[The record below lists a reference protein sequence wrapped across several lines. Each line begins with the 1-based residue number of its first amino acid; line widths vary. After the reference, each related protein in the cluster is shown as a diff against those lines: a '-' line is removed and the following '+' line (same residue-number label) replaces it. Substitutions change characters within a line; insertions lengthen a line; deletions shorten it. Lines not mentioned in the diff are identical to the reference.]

1 MIFSFH
7 SQASRIFIS
16 RLLSVASFSAFS
28 IALMTNG
35 APSDLVED
43 ALKAALDEVRHAKT
57 SFDIASILMGKDVK
71 PGALPTSSHKFDHDL
86 KALAVAVAKEGCVDE
101 TLSALELAARIELLD
116 AVLSNE
122 VAVEATKYA
131 DIDRNIITWIR
142 HELHT
147 IAMEESSH
155 ASLAWRTI
163 NWVCSIDDEACIAV
177 KQEVLNENEL
187 EKAFHYRFGSSVG
200 SKLVS
205 LDVIKDSWKE
215 IIHAGLLN
223 SDDQVCID
231 EDSSVDEVNEET
243 IINQMTKKVI
253 SDMTCI

>member
-1 MIFSFH
+1 MICSFHLH
-7 SQASRIFIS
+7 SQASRILMS

-57 SFDIASILMGKDVK
+57 SFDIASMLMGKDVE

-86 KALAVAVAKEGCVDE
+86 KALAVAVAKECCVDE
-101 TLSALELAARIELLD
+101 TLSALELAAKIELLD

-163 NWVCSIDDEACIAV
+163 DWVCTIDDEACIAV
-177 KQEVLNENEL
+177 KEEVLNKDEL
-187 EKAFHYRFGSSVG
+187 EKAFHHRFGSSVG
-200 SKLVS
+200 SNFVS
-205 LDVIKDSWKE
+205 LDAIKDSWNE

-231 EDSSVDEVNEET
+231 EDSSVDEVNGKS
-243 IINQMTKKVI
+243 IINQM
-253 SDMTCI
+253 